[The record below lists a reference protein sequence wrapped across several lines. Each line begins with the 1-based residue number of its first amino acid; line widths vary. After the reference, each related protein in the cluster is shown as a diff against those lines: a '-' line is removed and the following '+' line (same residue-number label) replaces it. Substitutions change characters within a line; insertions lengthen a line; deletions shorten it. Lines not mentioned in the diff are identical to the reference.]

1 MPWYVWM
8 IIGAVVFGVLEY
20 LIIRGSDKGR

>member
-8 IIGAVVFGVLEY
+8 IIGVIVFGVLEY
-20 LIIRGSDKGR
+20 LIIRGSDERR

>member
-8 IIGAVVFGVLEY
+8 IIGVIAFGVLEY
-20 LIIRGSDKGR
+20 LIIRGADERR